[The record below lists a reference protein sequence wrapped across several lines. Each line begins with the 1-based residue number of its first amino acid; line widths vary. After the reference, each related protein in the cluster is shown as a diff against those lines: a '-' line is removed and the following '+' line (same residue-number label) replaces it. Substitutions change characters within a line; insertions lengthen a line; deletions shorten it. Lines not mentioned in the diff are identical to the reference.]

1 MIIRSGFED
10 RKARIEIVAL
20 IDVVFLLLVF
30 FIYAMLSL
38 TVLRGVEVSLP
49 RTEGALQDSSIII
62 TLDKDNNFIFNDRIV
77 EQNEAVNRILAAAA
91 EKKLPVLIRGDREA
105 HLGLAIELLER
116 LRDGGLSSVSFQ
128 VKGF

>member
-38 TVLRGVEVSLP
+38 TVLRGVDVNLP
-49 RTEGALQDSSIII
+49 RTEGALQDSSIIV
-62 TLDKDNNFIFNDRIV
+62 TLDKDNNFILNDRIV
-77 EQNEAVNRILAAAA
+77 GLDEAINRILAETA

>member
-1 MIIRSGFED
+1 MIIHSGFEE

-38 TVLRGVEVSLP
+38 TVLRGVEVNLP
-49 RTEGALQDSSIII
+49 GTEGALQDSSIII
-62 TLDKDNNFIFNDRIV
+62 TLDKHNNFILNDRIV
-77 EQNEAVNRILAAAA
+77 GLNEAVNKILAQAA

-105 HLGLAIELLER
+105 HLGLAIELLES

>member
-38 TVLRGVEVSLP
+38 TVLRGVDVNLP
-49 RTEGALQDSSIII
+49 RTEGALQDSSIIV
-62 TLDKDNNFIFNDRIV
+62 TLDKDNNFILNDRIV
-77 EQNEAVNRILAAAA
+77 GLDEAINRILAAAA

>member
-1 MIIRSGFED
+1 
-10 RKARIEIVAL
+10 
-20 IDVVFLLLVF
+20 
-30 FIYAMLSL
+30 ML
-38 TVLRGVEVSLP
+38 
-49 RTEGALQDSSIII
+49 
-62 TLDKDNNFIFNDRIV
+62 KDNNFIFHDRIV
-77 EQNEAVNRILAAAA
+77 ELDEAVNRILAETA

>member
-38 TVLRGVEVSLP
+38 TVLRGVDVNLP
-49 RTEGALQDSSIII
+49 ATEGALQDSSIIV
-62 TLDKDNNFIFNDRIV
+62 TLDKNNNFIFDERTV
-77 EQNEAVNRILAAAA
+77 GMDEAVIRILAETA

-105 HLGLAIELLER
+105 HLGLAIELLEK
-116 LRDGGLSSVSFQ
+116 LRDSGLSSVSFQ